1 MLNSYFRSWKRGFH
15 YEQCAWQVSGSH
27 SARAEP
33 VTAQGRAEIINR
45 GNEASPLPVTAC
57 QLQAG
62 GPPLSCSPRT
72 ACASQAAADR
82 RVIAVETSLLS
93 SLAGDAGREVCSA
106 AAAWEAPATASIL
119 PRSRSRANTPKDQAG
134 KHWVPHRIEVQ
145 VLGSSESC
153 VSQLT
158 RVISTNRFTAQKLL
172 LKLYSQHSQ

>member
-72 ACASQAAADR
+72 ACASRAAADR
-82 RVIAVETSLLS
+82 RAIAVRPLCCPLWLEMLGERRAVLLQPGRLQPQHPS
-93 SLAGDAGREVCSA
+93 SPGHGLEQMPQKIRQESIGCLTAYRCKYWAPVKVVCNNYQEWSA
-106 AAAWEAPATASIL
+106 QTDL
-119 PRSRSRANTPKDQAG
+119 LHRS
-134 KHWVPHRIEVQ
+134 
-145 VLGSSESC
+145 
-153 VSQLT
+153 
-158 RVISTNRFTAQKLL
+158 F
-172 LKLYSQHSQ
+172 Y